1 MVLSDFGLSKV
12 MTETSG
18 KAGTRTMLAGTLG
31 FQSPEQLQASS
42 IGVECD
48 VYAIGA
54 VMVVMF
60 GEKPLWPSL
69 TPFQIMHKVTIE
81 KEMPS
86 VAGIEP
92 KIGEVCSKCF
102 LTIERRPTIQVVLHG
117 IVKIMESM

>member
-12 MTETSG
+12 MTETAG
-18 KAGTRTMLAGTLG
+18 KAGTRTMLAGTPG

-42 IGVECD
+42 IGIECD

-54 VMVVMF
+54 VMTVML

-81 KEMPS
+81 KEMSS

-92 KIGEVCSKCF
+92 KIGKYAQSVF
-102 LTIERRPTIQVVLHG
+102 
-117 IVKIMESM
+117 